1 MPINRRNT
9 ALVALLIAG
18 CTTTTTPS
26 VGPSTMR
33 DCNELVAAMAA
44 TDEARQAARDKQQGA
59 WKIVI
64 PVAVAARYATGKA
77 QVAEAG
83 QRRAE
88 LERELEVRGC
98 PRG

>member
-1 MPINRRNT
+1 MQIDRRIT
-9 ALVALLIAG
+9 ALAAFLIAG
-18 CTTTTTPS
+18 CATTTTPS
-26 VGPSTMR
+26 VAPSSIG

-44 TDEARQAARDKQQGA
+44 TDEARQVALDKQQGA
-59 WKIVI
+59 WKVVI
-64 PVAVAARYATGKA
+64 PVAVVARYASGKA
-77 QVAEAG
+77 KVADAD